1 MVRAGTGPTAE
12 LSTPPTLPPFF
23 RAIARPLVAAAS
35 RVAWRLCVRV
45 AILLCADRAS
55 AERGA
60 RISIEERMLP
70 KLHVVIASTRP
81 GRAGLPIGT
90 WFFDAAKRHGG
101 FDVTLVDLAE
111 VGLPLMDEPNH
122 PRLQK
127 YEHEHTKRWSAIV
140 DAADAF
146 VFVTPEYN
154 FSAAPSLLNALDYLF
169 REWQYKP
176 AAFVSY
182 GGISGGMR
190 SVMMAK
196 QLVTSLK
203 MMPLPEA
210 VTLTWFNKQLQDGV
224 FTATEANDNSATD
237 MLNELARWAAAL
249 KTMRA

>member
-1 MVRAGTGPTAE
+1 
-12 LSTPPTLPPFF
+12 
-23 RAIARPLVAAAS
+23 
-35 RVAWRLCVRV
+35 
-45 AILLCADRAS
+45 
-55 AERGA
+55 
-60 RISIEERMLP
+60 MLP

-90 WFFDAAKRHGG
+90 WFFDAAKRHTG
-101 FDVTLVDLAE
+101 FDVTLVDLLE
-111 VGLPLMDEPNH
+111 VGLPFLNEKSH

-127 YEHEHTKRWSAIV
+127 YEHEHTKRWSAMV

-154 FSAAPSLLNALDYLF
+154 FSAAPSLLNALDYLY
-169 REWQYKP
+169 REWSYKP
-176 AAFVSY
+176 AGFVSY

-210 VTLTWFNKQLQDGV
+210 VTITSFSQQLKDGV
-224 FTATEANDNSATD
+224 FTASEANEKSTKD
-237 MLNELARWAAAL
+237 MLNELVRWSAAL

>member
-1 MVRAGTGPTAE
+1 
-12 LSTPPTLPPFF
+12 
-23 RAIARPLVAAAS
+23 
-35 RVAWRLCVRV
+35 
-45 AILLCADRAS
+45 
-55 AERGA
+55 
-60 RISIEERMLP
+60 MLP

-81 GRAGLPIGT
+81 GRAGLPIGS
-90 WFFDAAKRHGG
+90 WFFDAAKHHGA
-101 FDVTLVDLAE
+101 FDVTLVDLVE
-111 VGLPLMDEPNH
+111 IGLPLLNEKSH

-154 FSAAPSLLNALDYLF
+154 FSAPPSLLNALDYLY
-169 REWQYKP
+169 REWSYKP
-176 AAFVSY
+176 VGFVSY

-210 VTLTWFNKQLQDGV
+210 VTLTFFSQQLKDGV
-224 FTATEANDNSATD
+224 FTGNEQNEKATKE
-237 MLNELARWAAAL
+237 MLNELVRWSAAL